1 MSLEVLDA
9 WCSLDI
15 TGASGASDPGSN
27 PGASVFRIF
36 TWKNK
41 RSYAAF
47 PRCALP
53 KVKGRVFNTGKPPVS
68 EERQHSLNRSPY
80 QHGDTLPK
88 YKIAVLPGD
97 GVGKEVIEAAMI
109 VLDEIALDAEYL
121 YGDIGWEFW
130 KKEGNPLPE
139 RTIELMKET
148 DAALF
153 GAITSKPKEEAQ
165 KELAPELRGKGLEYY
180 SPIVKLR
187 QLFDLYAN
195 VRPAKAYPGNPL
207 NYRDNINITVFRE
220 NTEGLYSGV
229 EYYPVPE
236 ELDELLS
243 SHPRYAK
250 FKGKDKA
257 ISLRIISE
265 KGAER
270 IVRAAFDFARKN
282 GLKNV
287 TVVEKPN
294 VLRETSGLF
303 VRVARKVHEDY
314 PEIEMWETNIDAQ
327 AMWLVKNPENYD
339 VLVTSNLFGD
349 IISDLAS
356 QLVGGLGFAA
366 SGNIGDDYAVFEPVH
381 GSAPKYA
388 GQYKVNPIATIRAT
402 RMLLDYIGE
411 HEKADRLERAIEM
424 VVKDG
429 KVRTYDMGGDAGTL
443 DVAREIAKKYSEQ

>member
-1 MSLEVLDA
+1 MIICLYSMKQDGGIVM
-9 WCSLDI
+9 
-15 TGASGASDPGSN
+15 T
-27 PGASVFRIF
+27 
-36 TWKNK
+36 
-41 RSYAAF
+41 
-47 PRCALP
+47 
-53 KVKGRVFNTGKPPVS
+53 
-68 EERQHSLNRSPY
+68 H
-80 QHGDTLPK
+80 
-88 YKIAVLPGD
+88 KIAVLPGD

-109 VLDEIALDAEYL
+109 VLDEIALDAEYI

-130 KKEGNPLPE
+130 RREGNPLPE
-139 RTIELMKET
+139 RTIELMKST
-148 DAALF
+148 DCALF

-165 KELAPELRGKGLEYY
+165 KELAPELQGKGLQYY
-180 SPIVKLR
+180 SPIVRLR

-236 ELDELLS
+236 EVDNAFKT
-243 SHPRYAK
+243 HPRYQK
-250 FKGKDKA
+250 FLGEDKA
-257 ISLRIISE
+257 ISLRIISR

-270 IVRAAFDFARKN
+270 IIRAAFEYAKQN
-282 GLKNV
+282 GLRNV

-303 VRVARKVHEDY
+303 VRVARKIHEEY

-327 AMWLVKNPENYD
+327 AMWLVKNPEKYD

-349 IISDLAS
+349 IMSDLAS

-366 SGNIGDDYAVFEPVH
+366 AGNIGDDYAVFEPVH

-388 GQYKVNPIATIRAT
+388 GQYKVNPIATIRAV
-402 RMLLDYIGE
+402 RMMLDYLGE
-411 HEKADRLERAIEM
+411 KEKAERLERAIEE
-424 VVKDG
+424 VVKEG
-429 KVRTYDMGGDAGTL
+429 KVRTYDMGGDASTL
-443 DVAREIAKKYSEQ
+443 DVAKEIAKKYAEQ